1 MLLRDFLTPLNDL
14 EGLCNQFDLDMRI
27 LQEIRTTRYLRG
39 RSPVLKLGNIDLAWE
54 YAQSPADHHRFIN
67 MLRVSPEV
75 FDVILS
81 FIHDNPVFHNNSNN
95 PQAPVQTQLAVTLYR
110 LGRYGNGA
118 SVADIARTAGISEG
132 SVENYTNHCIDAIED
147 LHNIF
152 VRPLTQEEKEIEKKW
167 MDEHLGFQGSWRD
180 GWIMFDGT
188 IVVLYS
194 RPGLHGDAYYTRK
207 GNYGLNLQVSN
218 AEITLEKCLCLLIGW
233 QCCVYPTHCGLLS
246 RNDRLSS

>member
-1 MLLRDFLTPLNDL
+1 MILQDFLTPLNDL
-14 EGLCNQFDLDMRI
+14 EELCNRFDLDMRI

-39 RSPVLKLGNIDLAWE
+39 RSLVLKLGNIDLAWE

-95 PQAPVQTQLAVTLYR
+95 PQAPVQTQLAVMLYC

-118 SVADIARTAGISEG
+118 SLEDVAQTAGISEG

-152 VRPLTQEEKEIEKKW
+152 VRPLTREEKEIEKKW
-167 MDEHLGFQGSWRD
+167 MDEHLGFRGSW
-180 GWIMFDGT
+180 
-188 IVVLYS
+188 
-194 RPGLHGDAYYTRK
+194 
-207 GNYGLNLQVSN
+207 
-218 AEITLEKCLCLLIGW
+218 
-233 QCCVYPTHCGLLS
+233 
-246 RNDRLSS
+246 